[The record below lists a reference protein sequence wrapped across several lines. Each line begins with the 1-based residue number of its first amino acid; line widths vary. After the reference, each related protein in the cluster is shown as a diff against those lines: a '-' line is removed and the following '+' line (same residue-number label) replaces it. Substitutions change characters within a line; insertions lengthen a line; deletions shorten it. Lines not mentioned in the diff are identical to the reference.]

1 MILAM
6 NSHPGALQLGL
17 MFGLAVLIFRPQ
29 RRTII
34 TWLAMAI
41 FIIVVGLSR
50 LA

>member
-1 MILAM
+1 MIAAM

-17 MFGLAVLIFRPQ
+17 MFGLAVLLFRPP

-34 TWLAMAI
+34 KWLAMAI
-41 FIIVVGLSR
+41 FIIVVSLFC

>member
-1 MILAM
+1 MIVAM
-6 NSHPGALQLGL
+6 NSHPGALQLSL
-17 MFGLAVLIFRPQ
+17 MFGLAILVFRPP

-41 FIIVVGLSR
+41 FIIVLGLFR

>member
-1 MILAM
+1 MATM
-6 NSHPGALQLGL
+6 NSHLGVLQLGL
-17 MFGLAVLIFRPQ
+17 MFGLAVLLFKPP

-41 FIIVVGLSR
+41 FIVVVSLFR